1 MGSQCGAVFLSCLKS
16 MQTLDQP
23 YEPTTESDIGD
34 IARLRSNIQT
44 VTPNMSATD
53 QRAVMTNF
61 NDAHSE
67 LESINSDALEF
78 CIEK

>member
-1 MGSQCGAVFLSCLKS
+1 
-16 MQTLDQP
+16 MQTSEQQSV
-23 YEPTTESDIGD
+23 PTTENIIGD
-34 IARLRSNIQT
+34 TARLRSNIQI